1 MKYLKRNTLIGMTS
15 TFFEILRPGINT
27 TIQDNGRNHM
37 YHEGITVSGAID
49 QRNYKLSNKLVDN
62 HLNEAVIEFAY
73 QGPLLKLKNSKINF
87 SITGD
92 VIFKII
98 RKNLKVEDGK
108 CYKNYVLEKEDQLD
122 IISTKNTAYGY
133 LSVNGGFQ
141 LEKIWNSYS
150 INTKANIG
158 PNNGKKYSIEDK
170 IFIKNKNFQ
179 EIKEIDLIY
188 SELSDNIIR
197 VIKGTNFDF
206 FSTEAKK
213 NFFNQEFSVT
223 KLADRMGIRLS
234 GHKLENIIST
244 NIKSEGLTKGV
255 VQVPA
260 DGDPIIMLSDHGTIG
275 GYPKIGVVISADL
288 DRVGQLTPGSTVK
301 FKEVSLEEA
310 ENIFKAYNDGT
321 NKYINEC
328 N

>member
-1 MKYLKRNTLIGMTS
+1 
-15 TFFEILRPGINT
+15 
-27 TIQDNGRNHM
+27 M

-87 SITGD
+87 CITGD

-98 RKNLKVEDGK
+98 RKNLEVEDGK
-108 CYKNYVLEKEDQLD
+108 CYKNYVLEQEDQLD

-141 LEKIWNSYS
+141 IEKTWNSYS
-150 INTKANIG
+150 INTKANVG
-158 PNNGKKYSIEDK
+158 PNNGKKYSTKDK
-170 IFIKNKNFQ
+170 IFIKNDNFC
-179 EIKEIDLIY
+179 EIKSIELNY
-188 SELSDNIIR
+188 SELSDNVIR
-197 VIKGTNFDF
+197 VIKGTNFDY
-206 FSTEAKK
+206 FSNDAKK
-213 NFFNQEFSVT
+213 IFFNKEFSVT
-223 KLADRMGIRLS
+223 KLTDRMGIRLS

-244 NIKSEGLTKGV
+244 NIKSEGLIKGV

-288 DRVGQLTPGSTVK
+288 DRVGQLTPGSTIK
-301 FKEVSLEEA
+301 FKQVSLEEA
-310 ENIFKAYNDGT
+310 ENIFKAYNEDT

>member
-1 MKYLKRNTLIGMTS
+1 MSNTY
-15 TFFEILRPGINT
+15 FEILRPGVNT
-27 TIQDNGRNHM
+27 TIQDRGRNHM

-49 QRNYKLSNKLVDN
+49 QRNFKLANKLVDN

-73 QGPLLKLKNSKINF
+73 QGPLLKLKNNKINF
-87 SITGD
+87 CITGD

-98 RKNLKVEDGK
+98 RNNSKVEEGT
-108 CYKNYVLEKEDQLD
+108 CYKNYILEEEDQLD

-133 LSVNGGFQ
+133 LSINGGFQ
-141 LEKIWNSYS
+141 LKKLWGSYS

-158 PNNGKKYSIEDK
+158 PNNGKKYSVKDK
-170 IFIKNKNFQ
+170 IFIKDPKLKK
-179 EIKEIDLIY
+179 IKKLELNY

-197 VIKGTNFDF
+197 VIKGTNFDY
-206 FSTEAKK
+206 FSKEAQ
-213 NFFNQEFSVT
+213 NSFFNQEFSVS

-234 GHKLENIIST
+234 GHKLENVVST
-244 NIKSEGLTKGV
+244 NIKSEGLVRGTI
-255 VQVPA
+255 QVPA
-260 DGDPIIMLSDHGTIG
+260 DGNPIIMLSDHGTIG

-288 DRVGQLTPGSTVK
+288 DRVGQLTPGSMIN

-310 ENIFKAYNDGT
+310 QNIFKAYNEDT
-321 NKYINEC
+321 NKYLNEC